1 MVKLDLSAVDL
12 LSVDEIVFDKQ
23 PVLIYGKMVLV
34 SQL

>member
-12 LSVDEIVFDKQ
+12 LSDDEIVFDKQ

-34 SQL
+34 NQL